1 MASSDAT
8 KLGVLIVYD
17 AMAAPGQTLTLTA
30 DLVEEGFITHPPL
43 GGEILLFQHK
53 GGTLGRTM
61 TGGDGRA
68 VLSFVPRALG
78 VERVTVRVVDS
89 RRVAAPEATARLFV
103 WDRRRPIVIV
113 SLPALAPSS
122 RRDFQLPGSSDQLP
136 GPEGGA
142 VPALLSLARR
152 AHLIYVTP
160 RDRLELPE
168 VRRWMDQHRL
178 PSGPIFALKPS
189 PRRLASELETWRRE
203 GWTNIKGGIVGTAEE
218 AKALVEKGLK
228 AVASPTASS
237 KEKWPEKTVTITDWK
252 EVVRQLS

>member
-8 KLGVLIVYD
+8 KPGVLIAYD
-17 AMAAPGQTLTLTA
+17 AMAAPGHTLTLIA

-43 GGEILLFQHK
+43 GGEVLLFQRK

-68 VLSFVPRALG
+68 LLSFVPRATG
-78 VERVTVRVVDS
+78 VEKVTVRVVDS
-89 RRVAAPEATARLFV
+89 RRVSAEEATATIFV

-113 SLPALAPSS
+113 SLPALAPPL
-122 RRDFQLPGSSDQLP
+122 RRDFPLPGSSDQLP

-142 VPALLSLARR
+142 IQALVTLARR
-152 AHLIYVTP
+152 ANLVYVTS

-168 VRRWMDQHRL
+168 VRQWTDQHRL
-178 PSGPIFALKPS
+178 PAGPIFALRPS

-203 GWTNIKGGIVGTAEE
+203 GWSNIKGGLVGTAEE

-228 AVASPTASS
+228 AVAVPTASS
-237 KEKWPEKTVTITDWK
+237 KEKWPDKTVTTTDWK
-252 EVVRQLS
+252 EVVKQLG

>member
-1 MASSDAT
+1 MASSDAA
-8 KLGVLIVYD
+8 KPGVLIAYD

-30 DLVEEGFITHPPL
+30 DLMEEGFLTHPPL
-43 GGEILLFQHK
+43 GGEVLLFQHQ

-68 VLSFVPRALG
+68 LLSFVPRATG
-78 VERVTVRVVDS
+78 VEKVTVRVVDS
-89 RRVAAPEATARLFV
+89 RRVSAPEATATIFV

-113 SLPALAPSS
+113 SLPALAPPA
-122 RRDFQLPGSSDQLP
+122 RRDFPLPGSSDQLS

-142 VPALLSLARR
+142 VQALSALARR
-152 AHLIYVTP
+152 ANLVYVTP

-168 VRRWMDQHRL
+168 VRQWTDQHRF
-178 PSGPIFALKPS
+178 PAGPIFALRPS
-189 PRRLASELETWRRE
+189 PRRLVSELETWRRE

-228 AVASPTASS
+228 AVAPPTASN
-237 KEKWPEKTVTITDWK
+237 KEKWPEKTMMATDWK
-252 EVVRQLS
+252 EVIKQLS